1 MTHPDLE
8 RAAPRAAPVIA
19 VLTRLGFATKGLV
32 TLLVGVLA
40 LRYALQMG
48 GEITGQKGAVES
60 VLAEPLGQEMIAVLG
75 AGLAGYAIWMFVVAF
90 MDPERKGR
98 SVVAVAERLGSFATG
113 IGYVALAF
121 AAFSLVLGRNGGGLD
136 VERLVAT
143 VLTPHV
149 GRVVVGLAGLIVM
162 TAGVFQLRLAI
173 TRQFRKLLEPA
184 MSRLSRLATVS
195 SGTVGYVTLGLLS
208 LITGWS
214 LVQVAVAYDPSKT
227 KQWEDALWLLA
238 GVGRGRWLL
247 GLTALGL
254 MCYGLYF
261 VLQVR
266 YRRL

>member
-1 MTHPDLE
+1 MTHPGLK
-8 RAAPRAAPVIA
+8 RTAPRTAPVIA
-19 VLTRLGFATKGLV
+19 VLTRLGFATKGIV

-40 LRYALQMG
+40 LRYALQLG

-98 SVVAVAERLGSFATG
+98 SVVAIAERLGSFATG
-113 IGYVALAF
+113 IGYIALAF
-121 AAFSLVLGRNGGGLD
+121 AAFSLVVGRNGGGLD
-136 VERLVAT
+136 VERLVAW
-143 VLTPHV
+143 VLTPYI
-149 GRVVVGLAGLIVM
+149 GRVIIGLAGLIVM

-173 TRQFRKLLEPA
+173 TRRFRNLLESGI
-184 MSRLSRLATVS
+184 SRFARAATIV
-195 SGTVGYVTLGLLS
+195 SGTVGYLTLGLLS

-214 LVQVAVAYDPSKT
+214 LVQVAVTYDPSRT
-227 KQWEDALWLLA
+227 KEWEDALWLLA

-247 GLTALGL
+247 GVTALGL
-254 MCYGLYF
+254 MLYGLYF